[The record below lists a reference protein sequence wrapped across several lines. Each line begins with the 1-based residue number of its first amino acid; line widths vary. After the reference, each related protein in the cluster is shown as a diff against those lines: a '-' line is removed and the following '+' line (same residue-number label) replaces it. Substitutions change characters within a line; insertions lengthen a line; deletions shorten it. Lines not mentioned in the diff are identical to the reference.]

1 MPSTMIHLLTG
12 LAFTH
17 SSNMVKDKSQFFLG
31 CIAPDA
37 VNVYGFAPKEIR
49 TKAHLRSPDLEVW
62 TQNAIDFYTDN
73 QGKIQN
79 DLLLGYVLH
88 AFCDLSWDK
97 KYEGDFYK
105 AISALPISED
115 ERARARWNEFYY
127 FDKTQEDAEWW
138 INEVKPLLEQ
148 SAIYSINGID
158 EKALADFKAYT
169 LCDYLASIDK
179 VPPKILTSELIN
191 EFIYYAVANFKN
203 QL

>member
-1 MPSTMIHLLTG
+1 MPSSMIHLLTG

-17 SSNMVKDKSQFFLG
+17 SSNMVRDKSQFFLG

-49 TKAHLRSPDLEVW
+49 TKAHLRSKDLDEW
-62 TQNAIDFYTDN
+62 IQNAIDFYTDN
-73 QGKIQN
+73 QGVIQN

-97 KYEGDFYK
+97 KYEGDFYS
-105 AISALPISED
+105 AISALQISED
-115 ERARARWNEFYY
+115 ERAAARWNEFYY
-127 FDKTQEDAEWW
+127 FDKTQESAEWW
-138 INEVKPLLEQ
+138 INEVKPLLE
-148 SAIYSINGID
+148 SAQICSINGIT
-158 EKALADFKAYT
+158 EIELTDFKNYVLT
-169 LCDYLASIDK
+169 DYL
-179 VPPKILTSELIN
+179 PKIKPVTPQIITAELIN